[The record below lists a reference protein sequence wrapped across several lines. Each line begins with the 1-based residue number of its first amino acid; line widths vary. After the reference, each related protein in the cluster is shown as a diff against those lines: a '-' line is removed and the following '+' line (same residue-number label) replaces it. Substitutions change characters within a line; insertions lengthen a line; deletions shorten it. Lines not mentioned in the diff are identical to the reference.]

1 MLDLPQVN
9 YPLLVD
15 SVSMLGYNP
24 GMERPTSIAVFSGS
38 SFGSSPA
45 YREGAAALGRKMAE
59 EGITLVYGGGYCGLM
74 GAVAEAVRDGGGKVI
89 GVLPEAMDT
98 QSVRSKDIET
108 ELLIVPDMHE
118 RKRTMY
124 SLSEGFIA
132 LPGGIGTME
141 ELMEIFT
148 WKQLGIHK
156 WNIGLL
162 NTSGYWDPMIAML
175 DRSVSEGFL
184 SKAVRDALIVEEDP
198 GRLLARIIDDN
209 GPELPRKLG

>member
-1 MLDLPQVN
+1 
-9 YPLLVD
+9 
-15 SVSMLGYNP
+15 
-24 GMERPTSIAVFSGS
+24 METIRSIAVFSGA
-38 SFGSSPA
+38 SFGNKPE
-45 YREGAAALGRKMAE
+45 YKEAAVALGKAI
-59 EGITLVYGGGYCGLM
+59 GSKGLTLIYGGGYCGLM

-148 WKQLGIHK
+148 WKQLGIHR

-184 SKAVRDALIVEEDP
+184 SKAVRDTLIVEEDP
-198 GRLLARIIDDN
+198 GRLLARITDGN

>member
-1 MLDLPQVN
+1 
-9 YPLLVD
+9 
-15 SVSMLGYNP
+15 
-24 GMERPTSIAVFSGS
+24 METIRSIAVFSGA
-38 SFGSSPA
+38 SFGNKPE
-45 YREGAAALGRKMAE
+45 YKEAAVDLGKAI
-59 EGITLVYGGGYCGLM
+59 GSKGLTLIYGGGYCGLM

-148 WKQLGIHK
+148 WKQLGIHR

-184 SKAVRDALIVEEDP
+184 SKAVRDTLIVEEDP
-198 GRLLARIIDDN
+198 GRLLARITDGN